1 MAKPKRHFYLVDN
14 LDVGKGDMISRGLKA
29 ISTIDSVGIDIGQGV
44 VDVISKTN
52 PDEHVRIAC
61 EVAGTVIRTKLKK
74 RQVR

>member
-1 MAKPKRHFYLVDN
+1 MAKPKRYFYLVDN

-29 ISTIDSVGIDIGQGV
+29 VSTIDSVGVDLGQGI
-44 VDVISKTN
+44 VDVISKSN

-74 RQVR
+74 RQVN